1 MVNLNSFTVSIEQ
14 SPNIDPTME
23 RWLDG
28 VKDLQY
34 NISEKVF
41 FLCRYFEKIPPNSLS
56 IYANLLIEALDND
69 LYKNEFLNSKSLSEK
84 IYKFS
89 EFLEKN
95 GQKEK
100 ADIIR
105 EKVKLQM

>member
-1 MVNLNSFTVSIEQ
+1 MVNLNSFAMSMEQ

-56 IYANLLIEALDND
+56 NYADLLIEALENES
-69 LYKNEFLNSKSLSEK
+69 YKK
-84 IYKFS
+84 
-89 EFLEKN
+89 
-95 GQKEK
+95 Q
-100 ADIIR
+100 
-105 EKVKLQM
+105 